1 MVSDQQSWDAYRAA
15 VVSMKIYGEDA
26 IVGPREIF
34 GEAGVE
40 FPNPAGTTVHILT
53 ADNPNG
59 QIQSDEANR
68 AAYDALLDALSD
80 RNLDVWSA
88 AGHDVESTHVEAS
101 VAISGLTDD
110 EATQLG
116 RQFGQQAI
124 FAWRPDSWDLIRCSD
139 GLIESRD
146 WGGVITSRRL
156 DTIDSLI
163 ERWQLEPEWMVRTAD
178 GFSHWWYRLEQTVRS
193 RAGQDGFDEW
203 SATTAVVRDIS
214 DAKAARRACRA
225 LNLTTAGF
233 AYVYDEDMATIQ
245 AQCSFAGRP
254 GWDQPYI
261 EWSQA
266 AIASYWHADRL
277 AAAIA
282 EETAGNVASS
292 APPAA
297 EAPRHD
303 KDSMLDY
310 QQYLRA
316 RPEWVWGG
324 ATAALPSMG
333 ELTQAMRDWIPSSI
347 EISDSSDES
356 GLLLRCRDTDRAN
369 LERHQRALDGALLIG
384 EEYWVIATIEDK
396 EPFGPG
402 LVASLEWVLP
412 LVPGGDVDKFA
423 NDLNVANAS
432 RGTANGT
439 FQVRDGRL
447 CYEIFVPGPA
457 LASMTEGPSKPR
469 VSQAAANVLT
479 HLGVVI
485 PYIDDIGRVDD
496 AGIALDGAVDQD
508 AARYRHIFNAEA
520 NDALRGSPKPNPARA
535 DRRLLWA
542 PDRTM
547 LCHFGIFNPMGP
559 TLNSLELSTD
569 PSGRTYL
576 LHLMRHPFASEYAAL
591 GAVENPAAVG
601 QMIRT
606 ALPER
611 LFSLP
616 DFIWNAAPDE
626 LHETVTGALW
636 DLFAMI
642 AENDANA
649 DTDLAWEATVLRH
662 YAGRAWD
669 RLNQLDDV
677 PQPNR
682 PYVGIEGIDYGS
694 PVGRARD
701 FEDWFYAASDPENV
715 WGTLAAFPSAW
726 DGAINFQREQGDVGH
741 FDLD

>member
-1 MVSDQQSWDAYRAA
+1 MVSVRHSWDDYRAA
-15 VVSMKIYGEDA
+15 VVSLKIYGEDA
-26 IVGPREIF
+26 VVGPHEIF

-40 FPNPAGTTVHILT
+40 FPNPTGATVHILT

-68 AAYDALLDALSD
+68 AAYEALLDALSE
-80 RNLDVWSA
+80 RALDVSPA
-88 AGHDVESTHVEAS
+88 AGHDVEGTHVEAS
-101 VAISGLTDD
+101 VAVTGLTDD
-110 EATQLG
+110 EAIRLG
-116 RQFGQQAI
+116 RQFGQEAI
-124 FAWRPDSWDLIRCSD
+124 FAWRLDSWDLIRCSD
-139 GLIESRD
+139 GSIESRD

-156 DTIDSLI
+156 DTVESLI
-163 ERWQLEPEWMVRTAD
+163 ERWQLEPAWMVRTVD
-178 GFSHWWYRLEQTVRS
+178 GFSHWWNQLEQTVRR
-193 RAGQDGFDEW
+193 RADQDGLDEW
-203 SATTAVVRDIS
+203 SATTTVVRDIS

-233 AYVYDEDMATIQ
+233 AYIYHEETGTIR
-245 AQCSFAGRP
+245 AECSFAGRP

-261 EWSQA
+261 EWNQA

-277 AAAIA
+277 AEAIA
-282 EETAGNVASS
+282 EATAGKVASS

-297 EAPRHD
+297 EAPRQA

-316 RPEWVWGG
+316 RPEWIWGG
-324 ATAALPSMG
+324 AIAALPPMG
-333 ELTQAMRDWIPSSI
+333 EFTQAMRDWIPPSI
-347 EISDSSDES
+347 EIFDSSDES
-356 GLLLRCRDTDRAN
+356 GLLLRCRDADRTT
-369 LERHQRALDGALLIG
+369 LERHQRAVDGSLLVG

-402 LVASLEWVLP
+402 LVARLEWDLP
-412 LVPGGDVDKFA
+412 LVPGGDVDKFT

-439 FQVRDGRL
+439 FQVHNGRL
-447 CYEIFVPGPA
+447 RYEIFVPGPT
-457 LASMTEGPSKPR
+457 LTSMIEGPSKPR

-485 PYIDDIGRVDD
+485 PYVDDIGRVDD
-496 AGIALDGAVDQD
+496 AGMATDGGIESD
-508 AARYRHIFNAEA
+508 AARYLDIFSA
-520 NDALRGSPKPNPARA
+520 DARAALQGSPRSNPERA
-535 DRRLLWA
+535 DRRLLWV
-542 PDRTM
+542 PDRTA

-576 LHLMRHPFASEYAAL
+576 LHFMRHPFASEYVVL
-591 GAVENPAAVG
+591 GAVESPGAVG
-601 QMIRT
+601 HLIRT
-606 ALPER
+606 AMPER
-611 LFSLP
+611 LFALP
-616 DFIWNAAPDE
+616 EFIWNAAPQE

-636 DLFAMI
+636 DLFGSI

-677 PQPNR
+677 PQPSR
-682 PYVGIEGIDYGS
+682 PYVGVEGIEYGS

-701 FEDWFYAASDPENV
+701 FEDWFYAASDPDNV

-726 DGAINFQREQGDVGH
+726 DGAINYQREHGHLGH
-741 FDLD
+741 FDLG